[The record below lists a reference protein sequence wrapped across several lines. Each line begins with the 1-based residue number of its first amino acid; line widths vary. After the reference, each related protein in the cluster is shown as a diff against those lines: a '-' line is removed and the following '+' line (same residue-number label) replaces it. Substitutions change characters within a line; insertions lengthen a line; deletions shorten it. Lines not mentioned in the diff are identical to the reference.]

1 MDLIAVD
8 GDRRAFQQRGL
19 KRFTESEMK
28 GYYTDVITSIT
39 CKRNSPV

>member
-28 GYYTDVITSIT
+28 
-39 CKRNSPV
+39 